1 MLRSIQ
7 SGSFE
12 GKVMKALF
20 VGPVLL
26 LSALPADAQ
35 DSVPFA
41 GPRPVFVPGLYRT
54 ESRNSHF
61 QNQPVTARV
70 CVNSVDFDHFLDETL
85 RQYQSSADFN
95 KSCAL
100 GETRRMPDGFA
111 FAMDCK
117 GSKTIIPFH
126 FSKDLVA
133 QTIQNLILAHK
144 SASSSILT
152 MMRRVGDCPGQTP
165 PGKET

>member
-1 MLRSIQ
+1 M
-7 SGSFE
+7 
-12 GKVMKALF
+12 KMMKALL
-20 VGPVLL
+20 VGAALL
-26 LSALPADAQ
+26 LSALPANAQ

-41 GPRPVFVPGLYRT
+41 GPRPVFVPGLYET

-61 QNQPVTARV
+61 QNQPVTAKI
-70 CVNSVDFDHFLDETL
+70 CVNSVDFEHFLDETL
-85 RQYQSSADFN
+85 RQYRSSADFN
-95 KSCAL
+95 KSCTL
-100 GETRRMPDGFA
+100 GDTKRTPDGFA

-117 GSKTIIPFH
+117 GSKTILTFH

-133 QTIQNLILAHK
+133 QTQQNLIPAHK

-152 MMRRVGDCPGQTP
+152 MMRRVGDCPGQAP